1 MKEHLN
7 RRTIILVGLTLLASA
22 YLLYD
27 LTMSGKPSRP
37 RPKATNSPE
46 VARAVEK
53 ASAAK
58 LAAAPTAPSARRL
71 APPPP
76 PDTPWGR
83 DPFAI
88 GETRLP
94 HGPKPTVEF
103 TGYTVSGVVWG
114 PQGYRALINDR
125 VVQPGDQVDGARI
138 VRITAEGV
146 ELEKN
151 GETRF
156 FPLVEKGIFR

>member
-22 YLLYD
+22 YLLYN

-37 RPKATNSPE
+37 RHKATNSPE
-46 VARAVEK
+46 VARALEK
-53 ASAAK
+53 VSAAK
-58 LAAAPTAPSARRL
+58 PAAPSGRRL

-88 GETRLP
+88 GENRLP
-94 HGPKPTVEF
+94 HSPKPAVQF
-103 TGYTVSGVVWG
+103 SGFKVSGVVWG

-125 VVQPGDQVDGARI
+125 VVRPGDQVDGARI

-146 ELEKN
+146 ELEKD

-156 FPLVEKGIFR
+156 LPLVEKGILR

>member
-27 LTMSGKPSRP
+27 FTMSGKPSRP

-46 VARAVEK
+46 VARALEK
-53 ASAAK
+53 VSAAK
-58 LAAAPTAPSARRL
+58 PAAAPGAPSGRRL

-94 HGPKPTVEF
+94 QGPKPAVEF
-103 TGYTVSGVVWG
+103 SGFKISGVVWG
-114 PQGYRALINDR
+114 PQGYRALINDQ
-125 VVQPGDQVDGARI
+125 VVRPGDLVDGARI

-156 FPLVEKGIFR
+156 FPLVEKGILR